1 VYDQPVD
8 ERVKQLTALH
18 RAAGLL
24 LEAQG
29 SESTLLRQL
38 IALLPPAMQFPERAT
53 ASLRYGGAEVATPG
67 HTLTPC
73 TMAETFQTAD
83 GQRGEV
89 VVAYRDPPPSLES
102 GAPAFLPEEVALLAS
117 ITDMVRVALDRR
129 HAETAI
135 LVANDRLNLALST
148 AGMGVWEWDLVT
160 GAVHWSEQMSRM
172 VGIDHELN
180 GKFFDFA
187 GYVHPEDR
195 SHLEQRLRRAAGGDE
210 LRGVEL
216 RLRRPDGTWRP
227 MTANMRI
234 LRDRGGQPVRV
245 VAALL
250 DLTERRAL
258 EESLRQTQRIE
269 ALGQV
274 ASGVAHDFN
283 NLLTVLLTGTHVL
296 LDDLPADHPHREI
309 VEDMRIASESG
320 SALTDQLLAFARQGT
335 FRPAAVAL
343 NPTVMRL
350 EPLLARITRS
360 RIKLRVELDPRA
372 GSVWADPAQI
382 EQVIM
387 NLVVNARDASPD
399 GGVVTVST
407 GVTDS
412 YAVIAVRDTG
422 PGIPPEL
429 QARIFEPFFTTKETG
444 KGTGLGLA
452 VVAGVARQ
460 WEGQVRVE
468 SAPGI
473 GATFRV
479 LLPQLAA

>member
-102 GAPAFLPEEVALLAS
+102 GAPAFLPEEVALL
-117 ITDMVRVALDRR
+117 
-129 HAETAI
+129 
-135 LVANDRLNLALST
+135 DRLNLALST